1 MNTSLAL
8 AVFSHA
14 KHSSAELAAC
24 RFSEEQGG
32 QTCRDKISID
42 FIHGGPSGLRR
53 LEAVVCH

>member
-24 RFSEEQGG
+24 RFADES
-32 QTCRDKISID
+32 D
-42 FIHGGPSGLRR
+42 FYASAPFPD
-53 LEAVVCH
+53 V